1 MGCDG
6 GNGGQWGEDCV
17 CGLLAYGVGELCRSG
32 RGTAAGRASGAILM
46 ATARRSI
53 TQIFLAP
60 AIISA
65 VIAFG
70 LVSAL
75 LGDGIWDQASW
86 LALAVPLGV
95 IVFHVC
101 RRGKG

>member
-1 MGCDG
+1 MRSDPDG
-6 GNGGQWGEDCV
+6 
-17 CGLLAYGVGELCRSG
+17 S
-32 RGTAAGRASGAILM
+32 
-46 ATARRSI
+46 

-60 AIISA
+60 AVISV

-86 LALAVPLGV
+86 LALAVPLAV
-95 IVFHVC
+95 IAYYVG
-101 RRGKG
+101 RSAPRGQS

>member
-1 MGCDG
+1 MTT
-6 GNGGQWGEDCV
+6 V
-17 CGLLAYGVGELCRSG
+17 
-32 RGTAAGRASGAILM
+32 
-46 ATARRSI
+46 RRSI

-60 AIISA
+60 AMISA

-86 LALAVPLGV
+86 LALAIPLAV
-95 IVFHVC
+95 IVFYVC
-101 RRGKG
+101 RRGNR

>member
-1 MGCDG
+1 M
-6 GNGGQWGEDCV
+6 
-17 CGLLAYGVGELCRSG
+17 
-32 RGTAAGRASGAILM
+32 AA
-46 ATARRSI
+46 ARRSI

-60 AIISA
+60 AVISA

-86 LALAVPLGV
+86 LALAVPLVV
-95 IVFHVC
+95 IAFYVF
-101 RRGKG
+101 RRSARSQS